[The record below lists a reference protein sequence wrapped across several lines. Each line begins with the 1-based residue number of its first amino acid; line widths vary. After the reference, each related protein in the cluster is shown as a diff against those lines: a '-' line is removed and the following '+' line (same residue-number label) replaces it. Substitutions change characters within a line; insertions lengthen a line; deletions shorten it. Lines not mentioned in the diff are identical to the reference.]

1 MKKTM
6 TPREGKKIRANSK
19 KIKTEQKSKTNKNE
33 TKKRYKCHAFHCLK
47 SKS

>member
-33 TKKRYKCHAFHCLK
+33 TKIYLRTSNPNLT
-47 SKS
+47 